1 MDPTRPRRRAG
12 ADRDPRRL
20 RQPYGILHGG
30 VYSSLVESIC
40 SYATAAAVY
49 ADGMIAMG
57 QSIEVSFLRPV
68 TSGHAE
74 ARAVA
79 RHRGRTTWVWQ
90 VEILDDDERLCAV
103 AKMTMAVCPAP
114 RADSCSWPPRR
125 LRRDPLWVWP
135 LLSRRSAE
143 KSEGRRRGVPTP
155 RVPRAAC

>member
-1 MDPTRPRRRAG
+1 MANEDPIKSASNFDATLAIEWLQLDPEDSRARV
-12 ADRDPRRL
+12 AMRDEL

-30 VYSSLVESIC
+30 VYSSLVESVC

-68 TSGHAE
+68 TAGHAE

-103 AKMTMAVCPAP
+103 AKMTMAVRPAP
-114 RADSCSWPPRR
+114 QS
-125 LRRDPLWVWP
+125 
-135 LLSRRSAE
+135 
-143 KSEGRRRGVPTP
+143 
-155 RVPRAAC
+155 